1 MYAYIYIYVYIT
13 TPTFSNATEAA
24 GIRAE
29 MSLAF
34 CDPAFLPPG
43 GEVAAGGII
52 DKTRHLKRVF
62 VKHFGGVMTFG
73 LVIIEMCDLNHGGS
87 RKLKI

>member
-1 MYAYIYIYVYIT
+1 MYIYIYIYTHVLLCILQYLHTYMCMRIYIYVYIT

-62 VKHFGGVMTFG
+62 V
-73 LVIIEMCDLNHGGS
+73 
-87 RKLKI
+87 